1 MTVEIEKSDEMAIN
15 PEWDYIKIDLI
26 LFKDRSSDDWNVYY
40 DPEPQRIVSDL
51 FDKIKPIYELTNQ
64 GWLLIK
70 FDKHI
75 NAAIFKRLK

>member
-1 MTVEIEKSDEMAIN
+1 MTIEIEKSDEMAIN

-40 DPEPQRIVSDL
+40 DPEPQRIVGDL